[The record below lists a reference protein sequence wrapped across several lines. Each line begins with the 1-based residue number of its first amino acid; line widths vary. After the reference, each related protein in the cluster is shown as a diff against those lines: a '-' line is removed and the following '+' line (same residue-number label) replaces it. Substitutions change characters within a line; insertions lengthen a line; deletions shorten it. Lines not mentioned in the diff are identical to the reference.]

1 MTDLHTSIDKF
12 QFDNVF
18 MNASGVRCYTKDE
31 LDELAQSDAGTLVTK
46 SATQA
51 KRLGNP
57 SPRYARLELGSI
69 NSMGLPNEGLEY
81 YLDYAL
87 NFQKAHPGKPI
98 FLSVAGLSME
108 ENLAM
113 AHTIEDSDFNGLVEF
128 NLSCPNVPG
137 KPQTGYD
144 FDRTQE
150 VLTNLFSFFTK
161 PAGVKLPP
169 YFDLA
174 QFDQMAA
181 ILNQFPL
188 KFVNSINSLGNG
200 LMIDPETDTAL
211 IKPKGG
217 FGGIGGA
224 YAKPIALANVRAFSQ
239 RLDPKI
245 QLIGTGGVTNGRDA
259 YDLILAG
266 ASLVQVGTLL
276 QEEGPAAFTR
286 LTRELRAVMQTK
298 GYNAISDFKGQ
309 LKVLS

>member
-1 MTDLHTSIDKF
+1 MTDLQTSIGDF

-18 MNASGVRCYTKDE
+18 MNASGVRCYTEED
-31 LDELAQSDAGTLVTK
+31 LDALAQSDAGTFVTK

-69 NSMGLPNEGLEY
+69 NSMGLPNEGLDY
-81 YLDYAL
+81 YLNYAL
-87 NFQKAHPGKPI
+87 KFQEKHPGQWI
-98 FLSVAGLSME
+98 FLSVAGLTME

-144 FDRTQE
+144 FDRTKE
-150 VLTNLFSFFTK
+150 VLTNLFTFFTK

-188 KFVNSINSLGNG
+188 QFVNSINSLGNG

-276 QEEGPAAFTR
+276 QEEGPAVFTR
-286 LTRELRAVMQTK
+286 LSRELQAVMQTK
-298 GYNAISDFKGQ
+298 GYTNLAT
-309 LKVLS
+309 LKDN

>member
-1 MTDLHTSIDKF
+1 MTDLQTSIGDF

-18 MNASGVRCYTKDE
+18 MNASGVRCYTEED
-31 LDELAQSDAGTLVTK
+31 LDALAQSDAGTFVTK

-69 NSMGLPNEGLEY
+69 NSMGLPNEGLDY
-81 YLDYAL
+81 YLNYAL
-87 NFQKAHPGKPI
+87 KFQEKHPGQWI
-98 FLSVAGLSME
+98 FLSVAGLTME

-144 FDRTQE
+144 FDRTKE
-150 VLTNLFSFFTK
+150 VLTNLFTFFTK

-188 KFVNSINSLGNG
+188 QFVNSINSLGN
-200 LMIDPETDTAL
+200 MIDPETDTAL

-224 YAKPIALANVRAFSQ
+224 YANPIALANVRAFSQ

-276 QEEGPAAFTR
+276 QEEGPAVFTR
-286 LTRELRAVMQTK
+286 LSRELQAVMQTK
-298 GYNAISDFKGQ
+298 GYTNLSDFKGQ
-309 LKVLS
+309 LKTQ

>member
-1 MTDLHTSIDKF
+1 
-12 QFDNVF
+12 
-18 MNASGVRCYTKDE
+18 
-31 LDELAQSDAGTLVTK
+31 
-46 SATQA
+46 
-51 KRLGNP
+51 
-57 SPRYARLELGSI
+57 
-69 NSMGLPNEGLEY
+69 MGLPNEGLDY
-81 YLDYAL
+81 YLNYAL
-87 NFQKAHPGKPI
+87 NFQKAHPDQPI
-98 FLSVAGLSME
+98 FISVAGLSME

-200 LMIDPETDTAL
+200 LMIDPETDTVL

-217 FGGIGGA
+217 FGGVGGA
-224 YAKPIALANVRAFSQ
+224 YAKPIALANVRAFAQ
-239 RLDPKI
+239 RLNPQI
-245 QLIGTGGVTNGRDA
+245 QIIGTGGITNGRDA

-276 QEEGPAAFTR
+276 QEEGPAVFTR
-286 LTRELRAVMQTK
+286 LKRELAAVMQTK
-298 GYNAISDFKGQ
+298 GYTQISDFKGQ
-309 LKVLS
+309 LKTLS

>member
-1 MTDLHTSIDKF
+1 MTDLQTSIGDF

-18 MNASGVRCYTKDE
+18 MNASGVRCYTEED
-31 LDELAQSDAGTLVTK
+31 LDALAQSDAGTFVTK

-57 SPRYARLELGSI
+57 SPRYARLKLGSI
-69 NSMGLPNEGLEY
+69 NSMGLPNEGLDY
-81 YLDYAL
+81 YLNYAL
-87 NFQKAHPGKPI
+87 KFQEKHPGQWI
-98 FLSVAGLSME
+98 FLSVAGLTME
-108 ENLAM
+108 ESLAI
-113 AHTIEDSDFNGLVEF
+113 AHTIEISDFNGLVEF

-144 FDRTQE
+144 FDRTKE
-150 VLTNLFSFFTK
+150 VLSNLFMFFTK

-188 KFVNSINSLGNG
+188 QFVNSINSLGNG

-276 QEEGPAAFTR
+276 QEEGPAVFTR
-286 LTRELRAVMQTK
+286 LSRELQAVMQTK
-298 GYNAISDFKGQ
+298 GYTNLSDFKGQ
-309 LKVLS
+309 LKTQ

>member
-1 MTDLHTSIDKF
+1 MTDLRTSIDGFK
-12 QFDNVF
+12 FDNVF
-18 MNASGVRCYTKDE
+18 MNASGVRCYTEQE
-31 LDELAQSDAGTLVTK
+31 LDELVQSDAGTLVTK

-69 NSMGLPNEGLEY
+69 NSMGLPNEGLDY
-81 YLDYAL
+81 YLNYAL
-87 NFQKAHPGKPI
+87 NFQKAHPDQPI
-98 FLSVAGLSME
+98 FISVAGLSME

-188 KFVNSINSLGNG
+188 KFVNSING
-200 LMIDPETDTAL
+200 LMIDPETDTVL

-217 FGGIGGA
+217 FGGVGGA
-224 YAKPIALANVRAFSQ
+224 YAKPIALANVRAFAQ
-239 RLDPKI
+239 RLNPQI
-245 QLIGTGGVTNGRDA
+245 QIIGTGGITNGRDA

-276 QEEGPAAFTR
+276 QEEGPAVFTR
-286 LTRELRAVMQTK
+286 LKRELAAVMQTK
-298 GYNAISDFKGQ
+298 GYTQISDFKGQ
-309 LKVLS
+309 LKTLS

>member
-1 MTDLHTSIDKF
+1 MTDLQTSIGDF

-18 MNASGVRCYTKDE
+18 MNASGVRCYTEED
-31 LDELAQSDAGTLVTK
+31 LDALAQSDAGTFVTK

-69 NSMGLPNEGLEY
+69 NSMGLPNEGLDY
-81 YLDYAL
+81 YLNYAL
-87 NFQKAHPGKPI
+87 KFQEKHPGQWI
-98 FLSVAGLSME
+98 FLSVAGLTME

-144 FDRTQE
+144 FDRTKE
-150 VLTNLFSFFTK
+150 VLTNLFTFFTK

-188 KFVNSINSLGNG
+188 QFVNSINSLGNG

-239 RLDPKI
+239 RVDPKI
-245 QLIGTGGVTNGRDA
+245 QLIGPCGVPNGRDA

-276 QEEGPAAFTR
+276 QEEGPAVFTR
-286 LTRELRAVMQTK
+286 LSRELQAVMQTK
-298 GYNAISDFKGQ
+298 GYTNLSDFKGQ
-309 LKVLS
+309 LKTQ

>member
-1 MTDLHTSIDKF
+1 MTDLQTSIGDF

-18 MNASGVRCYTKDE
+18 MNASGVRCYTEED
-31 LDELAQSDAGTLVTK
+31 LDALAQSDAGTFVTK
-46 SATQA
+46 STTQA

-69 NSMGLPNEGLEY
+69 NSMGLPNEGLDY
-81 YLDYAL
+81 YLNYAL
-87 NFQKAHPGKPI
+87 KFQEKHPGQWI
-98 FLSVAGLSME
+98 FLSVAGLTME

-144 FDRTQE
+144 FDRTKE
-150 VLTNLFSFFTK
+150 VLTNLFTFFTK

-188 KFVNSINSLGNG
+188 QFVNSINSLGNG

-224 YAKPIALANVRAFSQ
+224 YAKPIALANVRAISQ
-239 RLDPKI
+239 RLDSKI

-276 QEEGPAAFTR
+276 QEEGPAVFTR
-286 LTRELRAVMQTK
+286 LSRELQAVMQTK
-298 GYNAISDFKGQ
+298 GYTNLSDFKGQ
-309 LKVLS
+309 LKTQ